1 MKNSL
6 ENNKGLSTTK
16 KFDFN
21 YDLSGLDTYTSY
33 ASDMLLK
40 SVLGMVVPKYASV
53 RADLKGTSQQVGFV
67 TNEIFLSETSC
78 GWNPSGTTNINT
90 ITVDMCNLQSQLAL
104 CGYDLY
110 NTYLSQYLSNDNF
123 IEQVPFE
130 ETILTDVANRL
141 ANQVELRLWQ
151 NTTGDC
157 FTGLIDLVTSGN
169 GATSI
174 AYTAATASNG
184 LDVFTTYYQNL
195 NENILPFDD
204 IVIFCSYS
212 DYRALVASMRNSSY
226 VNLFQ
231 LEDGGVTRGADWKL
245 LLPGTN
251 VAVVPTQG
259 LSGANRVIA
268 GRSSYIMFGM
278 NAETMQIRSMYDNFQ
293 DEIKINSHLSFGL
306 GVFSIDDFLVAE

>member
-1 MKNSL
+1 MKN
-6 ENNKGLSTTK
+6 TTK
-16 KFDFN
+16 KFNFN

-67 TNEIFLSETSC
+67 TNDIFLTDTSC

-90 ITVDMCNLQSQLAL
+90 VTVDMCNLQSQMAL

-123 IEQVPFE
+123 VEQVPFE
-130 ETILTDVANRL
+130 EAILTDIGNRL
-141 ANQVELRLWQ
+141 ANQVEIKLWQ
-151 NTTGDC
+151 NTEADC
-157 FTGLIDLVTSGN
+157 FTGLLSLVTSGN
-169 GATSI
+169 GATQV
-174 AYTAATASNG
+174 AYTAATPSNG
-184 LDVFTTYYQNL
+184 LDVFTSYYQSL
-195 NENILPFDD
+195 PENILPEND
-204 IVIFCSYS
+204 IVIWCSYS

-231 LEDGGVTRGADWKL
+231 LEDGGVTTGSDWKL
-245 LLPGTN
+245 VLPGTN

-259 LSGANRVIA
+259 LQGQNTVIA
-268 GRSSYIMFGM
+268 GRASYILFGM
-278 NAETMQIRSMYDNFQ
+278 NAEAIQMKSMYDPFQ

-306 GVFSIDDFLVAE
+306 GVFSVEDFLVAA